1 MAIFQNQATLTFG
14 DSTVNSNIVT
24 GEIVEV
30 LTLTKA
36 SLNTN
41 YSIGDTVTYILS
53 VVNSGN
59 IPFTGVT
66 VTDDLGT
73 YGFGSQALTPL
84 TFIDGS
90 AALYVD
96 GVAQPVNVDATDSQV
111 VFSGFTVPAGGNALI
126 SYRATVNSFASPED
140 GGDIE
145 NTATLTATGLSTPI
159 TATAAVA
166 ALSAPVLSITKGIS
180 PDSVSESGQLNYTLT
195 IINTGAEEASAGV
208 TVSDTFNPILTN
220 ITVTYNGTPWTE
232 GINYT
237 YNEAT
242 GVFTTLDGQI
252 TVPEATFTQDAQ
264 TGVWTV
270 NPGSA
275 VIRIT
280 GTV

>member
-53 VVNSGN
+53 VVNSGS

-73 YGFGSQALTPL
+73 YGFGTQALTPL
-84 TFIDGS
+84 TFIDAS

-145 NTATLTATGLSTPI
+145 NTATLTATGLSTPL

-220 ITVTYNGTPWTE
+220 ITVTYNGAPWTE

-242 GVFTTLDGQI
+242 GVFTTLDGQV